1 MRCFFRPI
9 AGNDRIVDPTLF
21 TGILSRDL
29 AGRINWGKT
38 ARLASH
44 DAFFISLYTQLLSLT
59 PTDPYPYLDYL

>member
-1 MRCFFRPI
+1 MVGGARVM
-9 AGNDRIVDPTLF
+9 D
-21 TGILSRDL
+21 
-29 AGRINWGKT
+29 

>member
-38 ARLASH
+38 RKGAEGAESRNKDDGA
-44 DAFFISLYTQLLSLT
+44 IR
-59 PTDPYPYLDYL
+59 

>member
-38 ARLASH
+38 LYDLNRLEQMILFHLAG
-44 DAFFISLYTQLLSLT
+44 DFFGIDEGS
-59 PTDPYPYLDYL
+59 